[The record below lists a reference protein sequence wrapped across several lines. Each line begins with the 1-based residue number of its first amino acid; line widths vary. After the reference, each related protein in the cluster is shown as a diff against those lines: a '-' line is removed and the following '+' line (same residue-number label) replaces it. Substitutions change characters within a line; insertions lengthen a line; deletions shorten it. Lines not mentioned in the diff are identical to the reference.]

1 MACGCP
7 VITTNASS
15 LPEVTGQAA
24 ILVPTGDSAALAA
37 ALGQVL
43 TDELLREEL
52 GRLGIRQSKR
62 FDWASTASQVLVLM
76 EEAARMGH

>member
-24 ILVPTGDSAALAA
+24 ILVPPGDSAALAA

-43 TDELLREEL
+43 TDELLRGKL
-52 GRLGIRQSKR
+52 SRLGIRQSER
-62 FDWASTASQVLVLM
+62 FAWTATASQVLGLM
-76 EEAARMGH
+76 EEAARMGR